1 MKFVFFTMKTR
12 FSSKS
17 DIFNVAVTIIAAAV
31 SVVMVI
37 YGVLTLGIRESWPEL
52 VLNVFYIASLVMM
65 WMYFWGGPI
74 TTKQFNYW
82 CTLNIGATVLLRDIL
97 FAPKLESFPVHLVCL
112 TLSVALLIMLTYFY
126 ARKDWKTYSKAN
138 LWMICIVDMLI
149 ALLYNIII
157 LREPADQYT
166 TYLLVEI
173 WIRPTIT
180 YGLVACFVSETK
192 KKSHT
197 S

>member
-1 MKFVFFTMKTR
+1 MKTR

-17 DIFNVAVTIIAAAV
+17 DVFNVAVTIIAAAV

-166 TYLLVEI
+166 TYLMVEI

-180 YGLVACFVSETK
+180 YGLVACYVKEK
-192 KKSHT
+192 ED
-197 S
+197 

>member
-1 MKFVFFTMKTR
+1 MKTR

-138 LWMICIVDMLI
+138 LWMIYIVDMLI

-180 YGLVACFVSETK
+180 YGLVACYVKEK
-192 KKSHT
+192 ED
-197 S
+197 